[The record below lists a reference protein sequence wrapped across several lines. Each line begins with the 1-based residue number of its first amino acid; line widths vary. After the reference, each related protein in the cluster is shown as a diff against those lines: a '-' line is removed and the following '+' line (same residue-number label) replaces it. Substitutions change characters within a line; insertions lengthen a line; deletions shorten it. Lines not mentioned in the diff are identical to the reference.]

1 MDRPEALLVV
11 FTGELRIDDL
21 HIVGKNLV
29 DDSGLSV
36 RGGVMVGSDATF
48 YFDGDT
54 FLDGTD
60 VSGLAAAPGNDIV
73 PGGLDDRCA
82 VLSFVSIVRGK
93 REMRDFIVSYSLDPD
108 VSDISPQ
115 FDFVQLFH
123 D

>member
-1 MDRPEALLVV
+1 MNGNEKASQDREAKQANRIQEGGRPLMDRPEALLVV

-21 HIVGKNLV
+21 HIAGKNLV

-60 VSGLAAAPGNDIV
+60 VSGLAAAPGSDV
-73 PGGLDDRCA
+73 MPGGLNNCIPIG
-82 VLSFVSIVRGK
+82 VLEGEVGY
-93 REMRDFIVSYSLDPD
+93 D
-108 VSDISPQ
+108 
-115 FDFVQLFH
+115 
-123 D
+123 

>member
-1 MDRPEALLVV
+1 MNGNEKASQDREAKQANRNQEGGRPLMDRPEALLVV

-60 VSGLAAAPGNDIV
+60 VGGLAAAPGSDV
-73 PGGLDDRCA
+73 MPGGLNDCIPIG
-82 VLSFVSIVRGK
+82 VLEG
-93 REMRDFIVSYSLDPD
+93 EMGYD
-108 VSDISPQ
+108 
-115 FDFVQLFH
+115 
-123 D
+123 

>member
-60 VSGLAAAPGNDIV
+60 VSGLAAAPGSDV
-73 PGGLDDRCA
+73 MPGGLNNCIPIG
-82 VLSFVSIVRGK
+82 VLEGEVGY
-93 REMRDFIVSYSLDPD
+93 D
-108 VSDISPQ
+108 
-115 FDFVQLFH
+115 
-123 D
+123 

>member
-1 MDRPEALLVV
+1 MNGNEKASQDREAKQANRIQEGGRPLMDRPEALLVV

-60 VSGLAAAPGNDIV
+60 VSGLAAAPGSDV
-73 PGGLDDRCA
+73 MPGGLNNCIPIG
-82 VLSFVSIVRGK
+82 VLEGEVGY
-93 REMRDFIVSYSLDPD
+93 D
-108 VSDISPQ
+108 
-115 FDFVQLFH
+115 
-123 D
+123 